1 LQCLQHTRD
10 TSHMLQMMR
19 LSLLCLWCKSMQD
32 NGHASPCKSTQVYT
46 SPHHSRQF
54 YTSPHNVPHT
64 YKGDDDDDDDDLYCW
79 VKGGCHKKGVQ
90 VIMCS
95 MAAQVHARQWP
106 LKSTQVHTSLHKSTP
121 FRHRD
126 GTLLCLVDISVSC
139 GHKAGDEE
147 QQT

>member
-1 LQCLQHTRD
+1 MWFAMSAAHKRHFT
-10 TSHMLQMMR
+10 HV
-19 LSLLCLWCKSMQD
+19 
-32 NGHASPCKSTQVYT
+32 A
-46 SPHHSRQF
+46 
-54 YTSPHNVPHT
+54 
-64 YKGDDDDDDDDLYCW
+64 DDEAKLALF
-79 VKGGCHKKGVQ
+79 VV
-90 VIMCS
+90 
-95 MAAQVHARQWP
+95 QVHARQWP

>member
-1 LQCLQHTRD
+1 MWFAMSAAHKRHFTHVADDEAKLALFVVQVHARQWPR
-10 TSHMLQMMR
+10 
-19 LSLLCLWCKSMQD
+19 KSMQV
-32 NGHASPCKSTQVYT
+32 HTSLHKSTPFQT
-46 SPHHSRQF
+46 IL
-54 YTSPHNVPHT
+54 HNVPHT
-64 YKGDDDDDDDDLYCW
+64 YKGDDDDDDDLYCW